1 MINSVSFWKFSSFD
15 RGPDQ
20 DLCSVLRSGKFPLWL
35 RCHFS
40 RHSEW
45 LWSRLGWFYPEL
57 PLRGGHVKALSV
69 ASSSGEKWYFFERDD
84 LSFDEYFIIRQN
96 ACILGWVGK
105 KTGKVRGSET
115 KWIFALAK
123 TIDVRTFC
131 RLSSAL
137 GVHFWHRKTI
147 VSWNFHIF
155 SLTLFDRM
163 GKADKSRL

>member
-20 DLCSVLRSGKFPLWL
+20 DLCCVLRSGKFPLWL

-105 KTGKVRGSET
+105 KRGRWEAVKRNGFSHLQKLSTCEHFAALAQLWECIFGTGK
-115 KWIFALAK
+115 L
-123 TIDVRTFC
+123 
-131 RLSSAL
+131 
-137 GVHFWHRKTI
+137 
-147 VSWNFHIF
+147 
-155 SLTLFDRM
+155 
-163 GKADKSRL
+163 